1 MNESDDR
8 VWCDTHELEE
18 SSHTLVH
25 RILKLIREC
34 EVYGIDYDSYIDKLW
49 LQEVIEILDCCI
61 KNKDSKYI
69 ERV

>member
-1 MNESDDR
+1 M
-8 VWCDTHELEE
+8 
-18 SSHTLVH
+18 
-25 RILKLIREC
+25 ILHKVFVSYSMRSGEISIEMLRAFQ
-34 EVYGIDYDSYIDKLW
+34 YQFPLNYDSYIDKLW